1 MDYLARHSSASESAV
16 SDRAE
21 DRRSLSRLLH
31 SRSLLVR
38 FSTAVVL
45 GLAAMFMAW
54 AVGYLFLPEGMLRG
68 KTAAGAVSEHASG
81 LSTFVLALVW
91 NGAVAF
97 VVVPL
102 VSLLAVRHLSLGYVL
117 VIGHYALFGV
127 FLGTNSF
134 AIPKDSPAPPSLSVF
149 LGTGPW
155 EIGAYLLVASALA
168 QQYRFNQIRWL
179 GIRVERIRTTRPR
192 LALGEW
198 LAIAMAAI
206 TISTAAWIE
215 HKRVE
220 NHSNAFL
227 QPATQP

>member
-1 MDYLARHSSASESAV
+1 MIETVLRSNDHESAV
-16 SDRAE
+16 SDRDE
-21 DRRSLSRLLH
+21 NRGLLSRLLH
-31 SRSLLVR
+31 SRRLLVR
-38 FSTAVVL
+38 FSTAIGL
-45 GLAAMFMAW
+45 GVAAMFISWTVA
-54 AVGYLFLPEGMLRG
+54 YLFLPERMLRG

-81 LSTFVLALVW
+81 LSTFVFALGW

-102 VSLLAVRHLSLGYVL
+102 LSFLAVRHFSLGYVL
-117 VIGHYALFGV
+117 VLGHYALFGV

-134 AIPKDSPAPPSLSVF
+134 AIPRDSPAPPSLSMF
-149 LGTGPW
+149 MGTGPW

-179 GIRVERIRTTRPR
+179 GTRMERTRTTRPR

-198 LAIAMAAI
+198 LAIVLAAV
-206 TISTAAWIE
+206 TISTTAWIE
-215 HKRVE
+215 HRRVE
-220 NHSNAFL
+220 RRAAAIL